1 LIKLVYW
8 FGMLAQIFIRAPFA
22 IKARSRKRNVQRAS
36 LTENI
41 VLGLLTVGSL
51 LLPLIYSVTRW
62 LAFADYRL
70 PATASWAG
78 ILILIASLLVFW
90 RAHADLD
97 ANWSPSLEMY
107 EGHTLITSGIYR
119 QIRHPM
125 YASQFIWSIAQM
137 LLIQNWIAGP
147 AGLIVLVPFYLLRR
161 RAEETMMLEQFG
173 DQYRE
178 YLESTGSILPK
189 L

>member
-1 LIKLVYW
+1 
-8 FGMLAQIFIRAPFA
+8 
-22 IKARSRKRNVQRAS
+22 
-36 LTENI
+36 
-41 VLGLLTVGSL
+41 
-51 LLPLIYSVTRW
+51 
-62 LAFADYRL
+62 
-70 PATASWAG
+70 
-78 ILILIASLLVFW
+78 
-90 RAHADLD
+90 
-97 ANWSPSLEMY
+97 MY